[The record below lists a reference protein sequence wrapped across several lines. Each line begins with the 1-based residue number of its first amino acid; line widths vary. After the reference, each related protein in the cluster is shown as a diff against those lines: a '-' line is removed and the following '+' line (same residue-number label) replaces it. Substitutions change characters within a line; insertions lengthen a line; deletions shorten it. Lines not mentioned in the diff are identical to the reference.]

1 MSVPG
6 FLKRR
11 LRNWRR
17 NESGAT
23 TVEFAMIAVPF
34 FYLVFS
40 IIEVGSV
47 LFTSTLMENA
57 VLEHS
62 RQIRTGAAQESGL
75 TLEQFRAQICDEIS
89 LMANCDR
96 LEIDVQ
102 VFDGFI
108 GLDYSSPMTAEDDLD
123 TSNFGFD
130 TGGAGDIVLVRLF
143 YKWPLILPTFSSGF
157 ANMKDNQRLLT
168 SATVFRNEPFDD

>member
-75 TLEQFRAQICDEIS
+75 TLEQFRTQICDDIS

-108 GLDYSSPMTAEDDLD
+108 GLDYS
-123 TSNFGFD
+123 
-130 TGGAGDIVLVRLF
+130 R
-143 YKWPLILPTFSSGF
+143 
-157 ANMKDNQRLLT
+157 Q
-168 SATVFRNEPFDD
+168 

>member
-1 MSVPG
+1 MSWTG
-6 FLKRR
+6 FLKRKA
-11 LRNWRR
+11 RNWRKD
-17 NESGAT
+17 ESGAT
-23 TVEFAMIAVPF
+23 AVEFAMIAVPF

-47 LFTSTLMENA
+47 LFTNTLMENA
-57 VLEHS
+57 VLENS

-75 TLEQFRAQICDEIS
+75 TLEQFRAAVCDDIN
-89 LMANCDR
+89 LMADCDR

-108 GLDYSSPMTAEDDLD
+108 GLDYSTPLTDDNDLD
-123 TSNFGFD
+123 TSGFGFD
-130 TGGAGDIVLVRLF
+130 AGDAGDIVLVRLF

-157 ANMKDNQRLLT
+157 ANLKDNQRLLT
-168 SATVFRNEPFDD
+168 AATVFRNEPFDD